1 MPETSGEIA
10 RRLAKRAEDVCRCY
24 LPNGKRVGA
33 YWIAGDIRGAKG
45 RSLFVRLA
53 GPSSGKGAAG
63 KWNDYVALR
72 VMLRQRYFV
81 HFHRRWKN
89 SYAT

>member
-1 MPETSGEIA
+1 MEHAMPETSGEIA
-10 RRLAKRAEDVCRCY
+10 RRLAMRAEYVCRRY

-33 YWIAGDIRGAKG
+33 YWIAGDVRGAKG

-63 KWNDYVALR
+63 KWSDASTGE
-72 VMLRQRYFV
+72 
-81 HFHRRWKN
+81 HG
-89 SYAT
+89 